1 MQKMKNVQISQELF
15 TALIKY
21 HLLDTKTEQDL
32 IRRELTAKLEA
43 IEKRNT
49 YTQYKSARTEE
60 ERENARKNYLD
71 QVGMNDDFRW

>member
-21 HLLDTKTEQDL
+21 HLLDAKTEQDL
-32 IRRELTAKLEA
+32 IRRELTAKFEA

-60 ERENARKNYLD
+60 ERENARKKYLD
-71 QVGMNDDFRW
+71 RVGMNDDFRW